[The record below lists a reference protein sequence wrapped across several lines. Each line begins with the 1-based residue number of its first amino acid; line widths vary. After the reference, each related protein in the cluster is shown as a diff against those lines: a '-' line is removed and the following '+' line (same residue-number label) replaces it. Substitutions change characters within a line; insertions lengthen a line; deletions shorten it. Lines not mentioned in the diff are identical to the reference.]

1 MARIIAERMS
11 VTLGHNIIVDNRGGA
26 GGTIAARAFV
36 QAPPDGYTIF
46 LGYSGTIA
54 VAPSM
59 YQNVGFD
66 PRKDFAPIAI
76 LGGDAG
82 LRRPARALA
91 AALERAAGRPAYPA
105 MAARLGRLH
114 RLTAGRMARLRRSAL
129 LREHVGLVAPR
140 EVFDLTDALRWLE
153 RVFHHAERIVHYGAV
168 AAEEEPTREEAGRED
183 SASA

>member
-1 MARIIAERMS
+1 MEEFLSEISVPAEDTGAR
-11 VTLGHNIIVDNRGGA
+11 NRLSALLHLFDHFHRLAHRSGQ
-26 GGTIAARAFV
+26 TAR
-36 QAPPDGYTIF
+36 
-46 LGYSGTIA
+46 
-54 VAPSM
+54 
-59 YQNVGFD
+59 
-66 PRKDFAPIAI
+66 IAI